1 MTGRYN
7 SNISCASLANTPRK
21 IFTSAPPEKIGPS
34 ARTTSARISDLYA
47 WSTDVFQS
55 ARSPRSHRLSGGLLS
70 VRMPTSP
77 FVEKLAAVAVIVHL
91 LALQLRCLR
100 AAESMGNHDSKIVD
114 ACSVD

>member
-91 LALQLRCLR
+91 LGSCVAIEEWLRSNRSGCYGHRR
-100 AAESMGNHDSKIVD
+100 A
-114 ACSVD
+114 